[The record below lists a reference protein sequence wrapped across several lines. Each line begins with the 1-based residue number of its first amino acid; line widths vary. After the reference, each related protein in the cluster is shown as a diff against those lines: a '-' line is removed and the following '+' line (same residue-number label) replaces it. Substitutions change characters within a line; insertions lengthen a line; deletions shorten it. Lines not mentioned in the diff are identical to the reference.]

1 MSSGPAGDKRWVT
14 WLLAIAAAACFA
26 VGLVLASPL
35 IPDLDALYHIG
46 HALVYLE
53 RGLFYGEFPWVSA
66 SVIADKG
73 GDLWY
78 GFHVLLVPIMGFQPD
93 AALAVPWAKGLIL
106 FLGYLS
112 LTWGFE
118 EAEVPA
124 PWLWPSFVF
133 TATLFSPW
141 RAVMTRPGIL
151 SLGLLIV
158 VVAATSRG
166 RWRSAAAAGFLF
178 AFVHLTT
185 SWLILVGLALLLAA
199 QRLTKRKVDWQTAT
213 TVVLAAFIG
222 ALARPRPFSTLELLK
237 IQIID
242 VGRLVDYRPKL
253 RFGAEVAQPIAWET
267 MRTIAT
273 PLMILFGVSLAV
285 GVWAWRKGKLRAPAL
300 WLTVAALAVGFF
312 ALTTLKSARTVEL
325 WSAATVGLI
334 ALTWRDT
341 RPDRHVLAWTGAT
354 VLLLGGLAAF
364 QLPKGIGY
372 IERFG
377 RSVDSGRAAAKWLA
391 AHAEPNAVVFHAHWE
406 DFPSYFAY
414 NRKQRYIGGMDPV
427 FQFRHDET
435 KYWMAH
441 WLCYDRAT
449 HEVALTP
456 QGYEGPTEPM
466 AESLRRRFN
475 ADYLVVPAGRMPL
488 LMQHLDGRPE
498 FRNEGVFNNVAV
510 YRILAPGQN
519 RGVQ

>member
-1 MSSGPAGDKRWVT
+1 VSSGPAADKRWVT
-14 WLLAIAAAACFA
+14 WLLAVLAAAGFA
-26 VGLVLASPL
+26 TGLVLASPL

-66 SVIADKG
+66 SIIADKG

-78 GFHVLLVPIMGFQPD
+78 GFHVLLVPIVGFQPD
-93 AALAVPWAKGLIL
+93 AALAVPWAKGFVL
-106 FLGYLS
+106 FLGYLA

-118 EAEVPA
+118 EAEIPA
-124 PWLWPSFVF
+124 PWLWPSLVF

-158 VVAATSRG
+158 VVAATARG
-166 RWRSAAAAGFLF
+166 RWKSAAAAGFLF

-185 SWLILVGLALLLAA
+185 SWLIPVALLVLLAA
-199 QRLTKRKVDWQTAT
+199 QVFTKRGVEWRTAGA
-213 TVVLAAFIG
+213 VVAAALVG
-222 ALARPRPFSTLELLK
+222 AFARPLPFSTMALLK
-237 IQIID
+237 VQIID

-273 PLMILFGVSLAV
+273 PLMILFGVAV
-285 GVWAWRKGKLRAPAL
+285 LVGLWAWRKGKLREPAL
-300 WLTVAALAVGFF
+300 WFTVAALAVAFF

-325 WSAATVGLI
+325 WSAATVALL

-341 RPDRHVLAWTGAT
+341 RPDRHLAGWTAAS

-364 QLPKGIGY
+364 QLPRGIGY

-377 RSVDSGRAAAKWLA
+377 RSVDSGRAAAEWLA
-391 AHAEPNAVVFHAHWE
+391 ANAEPNAVVFHAHWE

-414 NRKQRYIGGMDPV
+414 NRKQRWIGGMDPV
-427 FQFRHDET
+427 FEFRHDET
-435 KYWMAH
+435 KYWIAH
-441 WLCYDRAT
+441 WLCSDRAT
-449 HEVALTP
+449 DQVALTP
-456 QGYEGPTEPM
+456 QGYDGPTEPM
-466 AESLRRRFN
+466 AESLHRRFN
-475 ADYLVVPAGRMPL
+475 ADYLVVPAGRMPK
-488 LMQHLDGRPE
+488 LMQYLDGRPE

-510 YRILAPGQN
+510 YRILVP
-519 RGVQ
+519 